1 MAEKKITVELRQRS
15 NYQFDIEFSEGMPQ
29 IMSDEPAPL
38 GEGKGPSPV
47 QMLAASVGNCLSD
60 SLFFALAK
68 FKQKP
73 EPIHTIVNALVGRNA
88 EGRMRV
94 LHIEAK
100 IHLGVEAS
108 TLEHLDRALEQ
119 FQEFCTVTQSV
130 GQGIPIHIRVMDATG
145 RILKDQSSHQLI
157 GI

>member
-1 MAEKKITVELRQRS
+1 MAEKTITVELRQRS
-15 NYQFDIEFSEGMPQ
+15 NYQFDVEFSEGMPQ
-29 IMSDEPAPL
+29 LMSDEPAPL

-94 LHIEAK
+94 LHIEAE
-100 IHLGVEAS
+100 IHLGVEAGK
-108 TLEHLDRALEQ
+108 LEHLDRALEQ

-145 RILKDQSSHQLI
+145 LILKD
-157 GI
+157 

>member
-1 MAEKKITVELRQRS
+1 MAEKTITVELRQRS

-29 IMSDEPAPL
+29 LMSDEPAPL

-68 FKQKP
+68 FMQKP
-73 EPIHTIVNALVGRNA
+73 EPIHTTVNALVGRNA

-94 LHIEAK
+94 LNIEAK
-100 IHLGVEAS
+100 MHLGVEARK
-108 TLEHLDRALEQ
+108 LEHLDRALEQ

-130 GQGIPIHIRVMDATG
+130 GQAIPIHIRVMDATG
-145 RILKDQSSHQLI
+145 LILKD
-157 GI
+157 

>member
-1 MAEKKITVELRQRS
+1 MAEKTITVELRQRS

-29 IMSDEPAPL
+29 LMSDEPAPL

-73 EPIHTIVNALVGRNA
+73 EPIHTTVNALVGRNA

-94 LHIEAK
+94 LNIEAK
-100 IHLGVEAS
+100 MHLGVEARK
-108 TLEHLDRALEQ
+108 LEHLDRALEQ

-130 GQGIPIHIRVMDATG
+130 GQAIPIHIRVMDATG
-145 RILKDQSSHQLI
+145 LILKD
-157 GI
+157 

>member
-1 MAEKKITVELRQRS
+1 MVEKTITVELRQRS
-15 NYQFDIEFSEGMPQ
+15 NYQFDIEFNEGIPQ
-29 IMSDEPAPL
+29 LISDEPAPL

-73 EPIHTIVNALVGRNA
+73 EPIHTTVNAMVGRNA

-108 TLEHLDRALEQ
+108 KLEHLDRALEQ

-145 RILKDQSSHQLI
+145 LILID
-157 GI
+157 

>member
-1 MAEKKITVELRQRS
+1 MAEKTITVELRQRT
-15 NYQFDIEFSEGMPQ
+15 NYQFDIEFSEGMAQ
-29 IMSDEPAPL
+29 LMSDEPAPL

-73 EPIHTIVNALVGRNA
+73 EPIHTTVNALVGRNA

-108 TLEHLDRALEQ
+108 KLEHLDRAVVELQ
-119 FQEFCTVTQSV
+119 WFGLQQ
-130 GQGIPIHIRVMDATG
+130 
-145 RILKDQSSHQLI
+145 
-157 GI
+157 

>member
-1 MAEKKITVELRQRS
+1 MADKTITVELRQRS

-29 IMSDEPAPL
+29 LMSDEPAPL

-73 EPIHTIVNALVGRNA
+73 EPIHTTVNALVGRNA

-94 LHIEAK
+94 LHMDAQ

-108 TLEHLDRALEQ
+108 KLEHLDRALEQ

-145 RILKDQSSHQLI
+145 LILKD
-157 GI
+157 

>member
-15 NYQFDIEFSEGMPQ
+15 NYQFDIRFSYGMAQ
-29 IMSDEPAPL
+29 LMSDEPAPL

-73 EPIHTIVNALVGRNA
+73 EPIHTTVNALVGRNA

-108 TLEHLDRALEQ
+108 KLEHLDRALEQ
-119 FQEFCTVTQSV
+119 FQEFCAVTQSV

-145 RILKDQSSHQLI
+145 LILKD
-157 GI
+157 

>member
-1 MAEKKITVELRQRS
+1 MAEKTITVELRQRS

-29 IMSDEPAPL
+29 LMSDEPAPL

-68 FKQKP
+68 FKQRP
-73 EPIHTIVNALVGRNA
+73 EPIHTTVNALVGRNA

-94 LHIEAK
+94 LHMDAQ
-100 IHLGVEAS
+100 IHLGVEANK
-108 TLEHLDRALEQ
+108 LEHLDRALEQ
-119 FQEFCTVTQSV
+119 FKEFCTVTQSV

-145 RILKDQSSHQLI
+145 LILKD
-157 GI
+157 

>member
-1 MAEKKITVELRQRS
+1 MVEKTITVELRQRS
-15 NYQFDIEFSEGMPQ
+15 NYQFDIEFNEGIPQ
-29 IMSDEPAPL
+29 LISDEPAPL

-73 EPIHTIVNALVGRNA
+73 EPIHTTVNAMVGRNA

-108 TLEHLDRALEQ
+108 KLEHLDRALEQ

-145 RILKDQSSHQLI
+145 LTLKD
-157 GI
+157 

>member
-1 MAEKKITVELRQRS
+1 MVEKTITVELRQRS
-15 NYQFDIEFSEGMPQ
+15 NYQFDIEFNEGIPQ
-29 IMSDEPAPL
+29 LMSDEPAPL

-73 EPIHTIVNALVGRNA
+73 EPIHTTVNAMVGRNA

-108 TLEHLDRALEQ
+108 KLEHLDRALEQ

-145 RILKDQSSHQLI
+145 LILKD
-157 GI
+157 

>member
-1 MAEKKITVELRQRS
+1 MAEKTITVELRQRS

-29 IMSDEPAPL
+29 LMSDEPAPL

-94 LHIEAK
+94 LHMDAQ

-108 TLEHLDRALEQ
+108 KLEHLDRALEQ

-145 RILKDQSSHQLI
+145 LILKD
-157 GI
+157 

>member
-1 MAEKKITVELRQRS
+1 MAEKTITVELRQRS

-29 IMSDEPAPL
+29 LMSDEPAPL

-73 EPIHTIVNALVGRNA
+73 EPIHTTVNALVGRNA

-94 LHIEAK
+94 RHIEAE
-100 IHLGVEAS
+100 IHLGVEAGK
-108 TLEHLDRALEQ
+108 LEHLDRALEQ
-119 FQEFCTVTQSV
+119 FQEYCTVTQSV

-145 RILKDQSSHQLI
+145 LILKD
-157 GI
+157 

>member
-1 MAEKKITVELRQRS
+1 MAEKTITVELRQRS

-29 IMSDEPAPL
+29 LMSDEPAPL

-60 SLFFALAK
+60 SLFFALTK

-73 EPIHTIVNALVGRNA
+73 EPIHTTVNALVGRNA

-94 LHIEAK
+94 LQIEAK

-108 TLEHLDRALEQ
+108 KLEHLDRALEQ

-130 GQGIPIHIRVMDATG
+130 GQGIPIHVRIMDVTG
-145 RILKDQSSHQLI
+145 FIIKE
-157 GI
+157 

>member
-1 MAEKKITVELRQRS
+1 MAEKTITVELRQRS

-29 IMSDEPAPL
+29 LMSDEPAPL

-73 EPIHTIVNALVGRNA
+73 EPIHTTVNALVGRNA

-94 LHIEAK
+94 LNIKAK
-100 IHLGVEAS
+100 LRLGVKAS
-108 TLEHLDRALEQ
+108 QLDHLDRVLEQ

-145 RILKDQSSHQLI
+145 LILKD
-157 GI
+157 

>member
-1 MAEKKITVELRQRS
+1 MSEKTITVELRQRS
-15 NYQFDIEFSEGMPQ
+15 NYQFDIEFNEGIPQ
-29 IMSDEPAPL
+29 LMSDEPAPL

-73 EPIHTIVNALVGRNA
+73 EPIHTTVNAMVGRNA

-108 TLEHLDRALEQ
+108 KLEHLDRALEQ

-130 GQGIPIHIRVMDATG
+130 GQAIPIHVRVLDVSG
-145 RILKDQSSHQLI
+145 LILKD
-157 GI
+157 

>member
-1 MAEKKITVELRQRS
+1 MAEKTITVELRQRS

-29 IMSDEPAPL
+29 LMSDEPAPL

-73 EPIHTIVNALVGRNA
+73 EPIHTTVNALVGRNA

-94 LHIEAK
+94 LNIKAK
-100 IHLGVEAS
+100 LRLGVKAS
-108 TLEHLDRALEQ
+108 QLDHLDRVLEQ

-130 GQGIPIHIRVMDATG
+130 GQGIPIHILVMDITG
-145 RILKDQSSHQLI
+145 LILKE
-157 GI
+157 

>member
-1 MAEKKITVELRQRS
+1 MAEKTITVELRQRS

-29 IMSDEPAPL
+29 LMSDEPAPL

-60 SLFFALAK
+60 SSFFALAK

-73 EPIHTIVNALVGRNA
+73 EPIHTTVNALVGRNA

-94 LHIEAK
+94 LHIEAM
-100 IHLGVEAS
+100 IHLGVEAGK
-108 TLEHLDRALEQ
+108 LEHLDRALKQ

-145 RILKDQSSHQLI
+145 LILKD
-157 GI
+157 

>member
-1 MAEKKITVELRQRS
+1 MVEKTITVELRQRS
-15 NYQFDIEFSEGMPQ
+15 NYQFDIEFNEGIPQ
-29 IMSDEPAPL
+29 LISDEPAPL

-73 EPIHTIVNALVGRNA
+73 EPIHTTVNALVGRNA

-108 TLEHLDRALEQ
+108 KLEHLDRALEQ

-145 RILKDQSSHQLI
+145 LTLKD
-157 GI
+157 

>member
-15 NYQFDIEFSEGMPQ
+15 NYQFDIEFNEGIPQ
-29 IMSDEPAPL
+29 LMSDEPAPL

-73 EPIHTIVNALVGRNA
+73 EPIHTTVNAMVGRNA

-108 TLEHLDRALEQ
+108 KLEHLDRALEQ

-145 RILKDQSSHQLI
+145 LILKD
-157 GI
+157 

>member
-1 MAEKKITVELRQRS
+1 MAEKTITVELRQRS

-29 IMSDEPAPL
+29 LMSDEPAPL

-73 EPIHTIVNALVGRNA
+73 EPIHTTVNALVGRNA

-94 LHIEAK
+94 RHIEAE
-100 IHLGVEAS
+100 IHLGVEAGK
-108 TLEHLDRALEQ
+108 LEHLDRALKQ

-145 RILKDQSSHQLI
+145 LILKD
-157 GI
+157 

>member
-1 MAEKKITVELRQRS
+1 MAEKTITVELRQRS
-15 NYQFDIEFSEGMPQ
+15 NYQFDVEFSEGMPQ
-29 IMSDEPAPL
+29 LMSDEPAPL

-73 EPIHTIVNALVGRNA
+73 EPIHTTVNALVGRNA

-94 LHIEAK
+94 LHIEAM
-100 IHLGVEAS
+100 IHLGVEAGK
-108 TLEHLDRALEQ
+108 LEHLDRALKQ

-145 RILKDQSSHQLI
+145 LILKD
-157 GI
+157 

>member
-1 MAEKKITVELRQRS
+1 MAEKTITVELRQRS
-15 NYQFDIEFSEGMPQ
+15 NYQFDIEFNEGIPQ
-29 IMSDEPAPL
+29 LMSDEPAPL
-38 GEGKGPSPV
+38 GEGKGPSPL

-73 EPIHTIVNALVGRNA
+73 EPIHTTVNAMVGRNA
-88 EGRMRV
+88 EGRMRI

-108 TLEHLDRALEQ
+108 KLEHLDRALEQ

-145 RILKDQSSHQLI
+145 LILKD
-157 GI
+157 

>member
-29 IMSDEPAPL
+29 LMSDEPAPL

-73 EPIHTIVNALVGRNA
+73 EPIHTTVNALVGRNA

-94 LHIEAK
+94 LHMDAQ

-108 TLEHLDRALEQ
+108 KLEHLDRALEQ

-145 RILKDQSSHQLI
+145 LILKD
-157 GI
+157 